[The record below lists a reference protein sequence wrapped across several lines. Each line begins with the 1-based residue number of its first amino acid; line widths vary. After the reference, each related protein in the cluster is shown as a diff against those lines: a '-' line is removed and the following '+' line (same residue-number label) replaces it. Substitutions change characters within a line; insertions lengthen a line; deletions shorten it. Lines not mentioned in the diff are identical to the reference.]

1 MHASPGSPGSDL
13 AARPSLWPRIAA
25 VLALLAPVVMVVVA
39 AVALAGDVPV
49 AVLAVGL
56 VLVCSAA
63 IWFALTRRG
72 PRRAAG
78 AALAA
83 LSGIGLIVVLVANWQ
98 GVVVLVALLLL
109 LAVFGLAA
117 RYALGRTGETAVSG
131 VAGAVVPVGAA
142 GSAVL
147 IINLKSG
154 GGKAERF
161 DLAAQARRRGIEPVV
176 LQPGDDLLELAESA
190 IARGAQVIGM
200 AGGDGSQALVA
211 TVAARHDVA
220 HVCIPAG
227 TRNHFAL
234 DLGLDRDDVVGALDA
249 FTDGVERRIDLA
261 RVNDRVFVN
270 NASLGVYAKVVQS
283 DAYRD
288 AKLETWTG
296 MLPDLLGPDAEPID
310 LEFTAPDGSRCD
322 DAPLVLVSNNPYR
335 LASLAGAG
343 TRERIDTGRL
353 GVVAARVRSAA
364 DVSKFVALEL
374 VGQVGRFPGLLSWS
388 TQEFE
393 VRSERPGGGWAR
405 RRGARARSTPAL
417 RVAARGAARA
427 AAQGS
432 RPATGRQ
439 SCGAD
444 HGQSGC
450 AATGGGRP
458 VSHPAARLVLGLAVF
473 VLIGWGVGELW
484 TSAVGSLELGAMRE
498 VAAQRTAALTD
509 VGAGDHR
516 GGQRVPAVPLAL
528 IACVGARTGGPASRG
543 ARGRDQ
549 PRRREADLGWVKLLV
564 RRAAPARR
572 APAGGHAGSSVPSG
586 HATQAS
592 AFWLSLVFVLPAAG
606 ASEADPRRWR
616 RRAR

>member
-1 MHASPGSPGSDL
+1 
-13 AARPSLWPRIAA
+13 
-25 VLALLAPVVMVVVA
+25 V
-39 AVALAGDVPV
+39 AGDVPI
-49 AVLAVGL
+49 AVLAVVV

-63 IWFALTRRG
+63 IWLALTRRG
-72 PRRAAG
+72 ARRVASV
-78 AALAA
+78 ALAA
-83 LSGIGLIVVLVANWQ
+83 LSAIGLIAVLVANWQ

-117 RYALGRTGETAVSG
+117 RFALGRTGATAPSS
-131 VAGAVVPVGAA
+131 VAGALVPVGAA
-142 GSAVL
+142 RSAVL

-161 DLAAQARRRGIEPVV
+161 DLAAQAQGRGVEPVV

-211 TVAARHDVA
+211 TVAARRDIA

-234 DLGLDRDDVVGALDA
+234 DLGLDREDVVGALDA

-283 DAYRD
+283 EAYRD

-335 LASLAGAG
+335 LASLTGAG

-353 GVVAARVRSAA
+353 GVLAARVRSAA
-364 DVSKFVALEL
+364 DVSQLVALEL

-388 TQEFE
+388 TQEFKVSSSGPVE
-393 VRSERPGGGWAR
+393 VGLDGEALVLDPPLRFASLPG
-405 RRGARARSTPAL
+405 AL
-417 RVAARGAARA
+417 RVRLPKGV
-427 AAQGS
+427 GL
-432 RPATGRQ
+432 P
-439 SCGAD
+439 
-444 HGQSGC
+444 
-450 AATGGGRP
+450 
-458 VSHPAARLVLGLAVF
+458 PAARNVGLS
-473 VLIGWGVGELW
+473 
-484 TSAVGSLELGAMRE
+484 TDNLGALVR
-498 VAAQRTAALTD
+498 VAA
-509 VGAGDHR
+509 
-516 GGQRVPAVPLAL
+516 
-528 IACVGARTGGPASRG
+528 
-543 ARGRDQ
+543 GR
-549 PRRREADLGWVKLLV
+549 
-564 RRAAPARR
+564 
-572 APAGGHAGSSVPSG
+572 
-586 HATQAS
+586 
-592 AFWLSLVFVLPAAG
+592 
-606 ASEADPRRWR
+606 
-616 RRAR
+616 